1 MMALWSFFQFCF
13 WGPLKLLRSLKKAQI
28 LDSWPLTI
36 PLKTRHWIRLV
47 LKKCPVS
54 IVYTVLHLHT
64 FIIILKSFMQGN
76 YLCIY
81 VCWGHVQEA
90 GGQRKNLSE
99 RPWLQKQM
107 FLKFVRLEIHS
118 FSQSPPSISNKNK
131 NSVHIRINGSFVSF
145 LVQKETP
152 VQTHSKPWFLS
163 LGIFE

>member
-1 MMALWSFFQFCF
+1 MLGEQVISWKTSY
-13 WGPLKLLRSLKKAQI
+13 LKLCTVCSIAC
-28 LDSWPLTI
+28 
-36 PLKTRHWIRLV
+36 V
-47 LKKCPVS
+47 LAN
-54 IVYTVLHLHT
+54 TVLHLHT
-64 FIIILKSFMQGN
+64 FIIILKSFMQSN